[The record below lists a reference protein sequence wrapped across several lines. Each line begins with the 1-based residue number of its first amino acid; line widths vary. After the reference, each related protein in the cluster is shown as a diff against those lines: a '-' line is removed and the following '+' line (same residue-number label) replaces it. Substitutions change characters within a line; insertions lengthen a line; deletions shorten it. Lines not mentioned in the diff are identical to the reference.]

1 MTQRASD
8 LLAEVAD
15 RLSSD
20 ATDSGMVVAEAVRA
34 IEPELLK
41 GYKDGSI
48 DELVGMSVA
57 FLKALFRSLR
67 PDSKLPWPEY
77 YTQAREYARRYAE
90 KGVPLES
97 LMEGLAI
104 FRRTVMARVTD
115 EMGESPYAD
124 EVLLLAQSRLGDV
137 VEHLNSMF
145 IRGYLDYTE
154 SKYSARQSELRG
166 LYHIASA
173 LGRSL
178 DVSEIAEVGL
188 RETLKVLGLQAGAVW
203 VRDGARLK
211 LAKTIGM
218 QPGEEDEF
226 SDSGRSGLMR
236 VLEVSTGPAESRV
249 DRIAGEWSAIRAEL
263 RTKGVLLGAMTVAT
277 RLPRTFESSDLEFVA
292 AVADQI
298 AVALDRARQHTKE
311 ARTDYLTGLANRPE
325 FERAID
331 RAVASADRHKR
342 RLALMMIDLDNLK
355 DINDTYGHHVGDGAI
370 REPAPEPKPDPD
382 HVPQREGPRRV
393 VLRARHARGR
403 ARSPRQGPGSRARR
417 QPPVGTPGRGGG
429 VPGSRRPGRT
439 LERRAANGAHGSDVR
454 HAGPRLRLFHLWHA
468 LVPQLRHP
476 RIGCPAGGAG
486 ACVGAGS
493 WRWEVRRAGP
503 RDARA
508 QHRPR
513 PEWRSARPARPLRRR
528 RRRAQTPRLRHAA
541 CRRPG
546 YGPLGEAP
554 VALRGRLAGLVAPA
568 TGPLA
573 GQAPLSLTH
582 SPRGEWGAMA
592 SLVGTGP
599 SGPAFPSRRGPA
611 RRRPRPCTLPARR
624 PHRAGCCSGWCR
636 CRLRVSRASRPRW

>member
-15 RLSSD
+15 RLSTD
-20 ATDSGMVVAEAVRA
+20 ATQSGMVVAEAVRA

-48 DELVGMSVA
+48 DELVNMSIN
-57 FLKALFRSLR
+57 FLRALFRSLR

-104 FRRTVMARVTD
+104 FRRTVVARVTD
-115 EMGESPYAD
+115 ELGESPYAD

-137 VEHLNSMF
+137 IEHLNSMF
-145 IRGYLDYTE
+145 IRGYLDWTE

-203 VRDGARLK
+203 IRDGARLK

-218 QPGEEDEF
+218 QPGEEEEF
-226 SDSGRSGLMR
+226 SESGRGH
-236 VLEVSTGPAESRV
+236 VKVVEVSSGPAESRV

-298 AVALDRARQHTKE
+298 AVALDRAREHTRE

-331 RAVASADRHKR
+331 RAVAAAQRHKR
-342 RLALMMIDLDNLK
+342 RLALMMLDLDNLK
-355 DINDTYGHHVGDGAI
+355 EINDTQGHHVGDEAI
-370 REPAPEPKPDPD
+370 RLLAQELQRAVRATDTCGRLGGDEFGVAMPDAD
-382 HVPQREGPRRV
+382 EHDAREVGTRVRQSLDDLNRTNKVPVPVAFSLGITAWR
-393 VLRARHARGR
+393 
-403 ARSPRQGPGSRARR
+403 PGMDWQAMYQVADKALYVDKRRR
-417 QPPVGTPGRGGG
+417 QAGRKK
-429 VPGSRRPGRT
+429 
-439 LERRAANGAHGSDVR
+439 
-454 HAGPRLRLFHLWHA
+454 
-468 LVPQLRHP
+468 
-476 RIGCPAGGAG
+476 
-486 ACVGAGS
+486 
-493 WRWEVRRAGP
+493 
-503 RDARA
+503 
-508 QHRPR
+508 
-513 PEWRSARPARPLRRR
+513 
-528 RRRAQTPRLRHAA
+528 
-541 CRRPG
+541 
-546 YGPLGEAP
+546 LGEAH
-554 VALRGRLAGLVAPA
+554 G
-568 TGPLA
+568 
-573 GQAPLSLTH
+573 
-582 SPRGEWGAMA
+582 
-592 SLVGTGP
+592 
-599 SGPAFPSRRGPA
+599 
-611 RRRPRPCTLPARR
+611 
-624 PHRAGCCSGWCR
+624 
-636 CRLRVSRASRPRW
+636 